1 MKSEFEQLLNG
12 LGFTFYEDGVL
23 ETSYLHKKDL
33 QELME
38 SVWNMAIEEAA
49 NNADAD
55 CTICSDSRLVQDATI
70 EVYVIKESILK
81 LKL

>member
-1 MKSEFEQLLNG
+1 MKPEFEQLLNG
-12 LGFTFYEDGVL
+12 LKFTFYEDGIL

-38 SVWNMAIEEAA
+38 TVWNMAIEEAA

-55 CTICSDSRLVQDATI
+55 CIICSDSGLIDDAHI